1 MSESNLDS
9 AEQRKRLIFGIVG
22 VIAGFGWAFYGGIG
36 SLYGWVILFLLFWLG
51 ALGLFQ
57 AKEKT

>member
-1 MSESNLDS
+1 MDGNIGPTER
-9 AEQRKRLIFGIVG
+9 RKRLILGVFA
-22 VIAGFGWAFYGGIG
+22 VIAGFVLAVAGGVGSFCGWA
-36 SLYGWVILFLLFWLG
+36 LLFMVFWLG